1 MTLKIFT
8 DGGSRGNPGPA
19 AAAFTVKNEND
30 EILFQKGIYLGIK
43 TNNEAEYEAFV
54 ASLEWVLEN
63 MENLEKQNLE
73 KIEWV
78 LDSLLVVE
86 QINKKWKV
94 KNERVKSYAEKAWF
108 LLSSIKIVRSIK
120 HIARA
125 GNSLT
130 DRIVNETLDE
140 IP

>member
-140 IP
+140 IH